1 MPFTRRIA
9 MEFID
14 KWQIAFGQTYAY
26 LASHEIGPLIATIV
40 ILTIFVVWARAEKIA
55 NEIKR
60 LL

>member
-1 MPFTRRIA
+1 
-9 MEFID
+9 MEIID